1 MFPASRLV
9 LDALTLPPTYDRA
22 TPSRP
27 SSRRNPWL
35 GDQNACPY
43 SGEWM
48 HVFDRSDDQPPTGDG
63 GLARSDASPREG
75 LGWPPDQA
83 LSSLLD
89 MVAAAELSLADVL
102 RHLAEEAA
110 DRLPSADAV
119 LAVVRRADDS
129 REAVHTDE
137 LAVAVDELQRG
148 LREGPVLDAVAHRD
162 VVVSGDLSQETRW
175 PALAR
180 SVGTSPVR
188 SALCVPLLVDGVAV
202 GALSVYARAVDAFD
216 DAARQRG
223 VRLAASA
230 GPTIG
235 DVLVLDR
242 ARRLTLQLHL
252 GGADRAAVDEAIT
265 VLMEENGVG

>member
-1 MFPASRLV
+1 
-9 LDALTLPPTYDRA
+9 
-22 TPSRP
+22 
-27 SSRRNPWL
+27 
-35 GDQNACPY
+35 
-43 SGEWM
+43 M
-48 HVFDRSDDQPPTGDG
+48 HVFDRSDDQPGTGDG
-63 GLARSDASPREG
+63 GLARSAAPPPDE

-89 MVAAAELSLADVL
+89 MVAAAELTLADVL
-102 RHLAEEAA
+102 RHVAEEAA
-110 DRLPSADAV
+110 DRVPGADAV
-119 LAVVRRADDS
+119 LAVVRRADDT

-162 VVVSGDLSQETRW
+162 AVVSGDLSQETRW

-188 SALCVPLLVDGVAV
+188 SALCVPLLVEGVAV
-202 GALSVYARAVDAFD
+202 GALSLYARAVAAFD
-216 DAARQRG
+216 DAARQRA

-230 GPTIG
+230 GPTVG

-265 VLMEENGVG
+265 VLMEENGVGADEALAVLETLGRTEHEDLVEVARAIVAAREGRA